1 MIQWINAAINIIAV
15 DVTSKTYTDFNEK
28 INLKDPKF
36 KVGDHLR
43 ISNWNIFLPKA
54 IFQVGQKKSLW
65 LQKVKNFV
73 P

>member
-1 MIQWINAAINIIAV
+1 MIQWINTAINIIAV
-15 DVTSKTYTDFNEK
+15 DATSNTYTDFNEK

-36 KVGDHLR
+36 KVGDHLK
-43 ISNWNIFLPKA
+43 ISNWNIFLQKA